1 MARAILRRP
10 AAGRYCTFADTDAAP
25 LIVNVQ
31 LVVRLPPLE
40 QAPDQIALRPFDTV
54 RRMDVPTANEPDP
67 LLPVATLMPVGVEVT
82 RSPLRPL
89 AVTVNVADCGGGGGG
104 GGDDPAVTASAAVLV
119 TPFSVAESVA
129 PVSALTAAVVM
140 VKTALCEPDGTVTLA
155 GTDAT
160 PGFALDRATGT
171 SVVAAAIRTTPP
183 CALEPPVT
191 LVGLTKKLVSVAP
204 AVGELGV
211 TVRVAVRVVPY
222 VAVIVTA
229 VFADTADVAIVNVAV
244 KLFDAA
250 VAVAGTLATD
260 G

>member
-1 MARAILRRP
+1 MMARAILRRP
-10 AAGRYCTFADTDAAP
+10 GAGRYCTFAETDAAP

-31 LVVRLPPLE
+31 LVVLLPPLE
-40 QAPDQIALRPFDTV
+40 HAPDHIALRPFDTV
-54 RRMDVPTANEPDP
+54 SLIDVPTPNDADP
-67 LLPVATLMPVGVEVT
+67 LLPVATLIPLGVEVT

-104 GGDDPAVTASAAVLV
+104 GWDEPAVTASVAVFV
-119 TPFSVAESVA
+119 TPFSVAEIVA
-129 PVSALTAAVVM
+129 PVSALTADVVI

-171 SVVAAAIRTTPP
+171 SAVAAAIRTTPP

-204 AVGELGV
+204 AVGVSGV
-211 TVRVAVRVVPY
+211 TVRLALRVVP
-222 VAVIVTA
+222 
-229 VFADTADVAIVNVAV
+229 
-244 KLFDAA
+244 L
-250 VAVAGTLATD
+250 
-260 G
+260 